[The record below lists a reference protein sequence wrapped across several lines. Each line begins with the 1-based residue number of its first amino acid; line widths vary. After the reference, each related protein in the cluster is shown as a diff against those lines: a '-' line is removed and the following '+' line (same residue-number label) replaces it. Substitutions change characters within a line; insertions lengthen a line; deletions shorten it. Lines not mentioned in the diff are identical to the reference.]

1 MKRSRRRER
10 SACGPKRVLVQ
21 RKDEGESHRRGIP
34 PFGRGFSR
42 HEDLSVRCV
51 FFCFRAA
58 KDITPPWLI
67 IVRDESVR
75 LSLGMVASPQSPLPF
90 HLTRFLS
97 AMPPHC
103 LRKISTQPVSPL
115 LPARGA
121 FWPTAAS
128 DLEPHGFPPA
138 ALPTLPAA

>member
-1 MKRSRRRER
+1 MLTLQRGAIVIVFWFSAKMRVNLTEEGFRPSGGDFQGMRIYRSDV
-10 SACGPKRVLVQ
+10 S
-21 RKDEGESHRRGIP
+21 
-34 PFGRGFSR
+34 
-42 HEDLSVRCV
+42 

-58 KDITPPWLI
+58 RDITPPWLI

-128 DLEPHGFPPA
+128 DLEPHGFPPG